1 METRVQ
7 YAKTSD
13 GVDIAFAVHGDG
25 PPLVFA
31 PNLANMHLQLET
43 AERATARS
51 FFDRLTKRLK
61 IIRYDGRG
69 GGMSQRD
76 RIDFSPEAAGR
87 DLTAVVDR
95 LGLERFALYT
105 HTLAGE
111 GPMAFAASNP
121 DRVSSLIC
129 WIGDSMR
136 ILPDFARR
144 IEAIAPLQSED
155 WDLYCNITSR
165 LMFGWDSPEATPF
178 ATMLRAGLSPE
189 ARPLAIKAVS
199 TTYRGEWSGRVHVPT
214 LLCHIAGTDGPTRI
228 ARKLASSIAG
238 AQVVA
243 IPGSTTGYS
252 TGVPPAV
259 FYDSE
264 ILVAAIADF
273 AEATWADP
281 AAPVRAPELRL
292 ATMRAILW
300 TDIED
305 HTALMQR
312 FGDAKGRE
320 LLREH
325 ERITREALSAH
336 GGTEVKAMGDGF
348 MAWFSSAQQA
358 VECAVTL
365 QRAFAAHNKGAA
377 EPMFVRAGLNAGEPI
392 AEDDDLFGTSVI
404 AAARICRE
412 AAGGEIVASDVVRQL
427 VAGKGFLFRDRG
439 GVTLKGFDEPV
450 RLFEVQWRG

>member
-7 YAKTSD
+7 YARTSD
-13 GVDIAFAVHGDG
+13 GVDVAFAVHGDG
-25 PPLVFA
+25 LPLVMP
-31 PNLANMHLQLET
+31 PNLVNMHLQLEMT
-43 AERATARS
+43 ERATARS
-51 FFDRLTKRLK
+51 FYTRLAKRLK
-61 IIRYDGRG
+61 IIRYDCRG

-76 RIDFSPEAAGR
+76 RIDFSPDAAAR
-87 DLTAVVDR
+87 DLAAVVDR
-95 LGLERFALYT
+95 LGLDRFALYT

-111 GPMAFAASNP
+111 GPIAFAASNP

-129 WIGDSMR
+129 WIGQTVGV
-136 ILPDFARR
+136 LPDVARR
-144 IEAIAPLQSED
+144 IDAIAPLQSED

-165 LMFGWDSPEATPF
+165 LMFGWDSPEAAPF
-178 ATMLRAGLSPE
+178 AMMLRAGSSPE
-189 ARPLAIKAVS
+189 ARPLAMAAAA
-199 TTYRGEWSGRVHVPT
+199 TTYRGEWPGRVRVPT
-214 LLCHIAGTDGPTRI
+214 LLSHVTGDEGPTRI
-228 ARKLASSIAG
+228 ARKLASSIPG
-238 AQVVA
+238 AQIVA
-243 IPGSTTGYS
+243 IPSSPTGYP

-264 ILVAAIADF
+264 ILAAAIADF
-273 AEATWADP
+273 VEATWADP
-281 AAPVRAPELRL
+281 TAPVRAPELRL
-292 ATMRAILW
+292 SAMRAILW
-300 TDIED
+300 TDIEE

-325 ERITREALSAH
+325 ERITREALATH

-358 VECAVTL
+358 MECAVAL
-365 QRAFAAHNKGAA
+365 QRAFAARNATGA
-377 EPMFVRAGLNAGEPI
+377 EPMLIRAAINAGEPI

-427 VAGKGFLFRDRG
+427 VAGKGFVFAERG
-439 GVTLKGFDEPV
+439 EVLLKGFEDAV
-450 RLFEVQWRG
+450 RLYDVRWRP